1 VFYLI
6 RDDGWLDCY
15 DFIYRHNEVA
25 YSHRVSEHALSVIT
39 ICTESPKCES
49 MLAIGD
55 EVGNINILKVGD
67 SLRLFDES
75 ERKEVDEAFRREKE
89 RETQIAKKRKKGA
102 KKTNKKGEEEAVP
115 YDTDKLEMEF

>member
-1 VFYLI
+1 
-6 RDDGWLDCY
+6 
-15 DFIYRHNEVA
+15 
-25 YSHRVSEHALSVIT
+25 
-39 ICTESPKCES
+39 

-115 YDTDKLEMEF
+115 YDTDKLEMEFYRELGIEKNWHLNLEF